1 MEHDGAAGRHESF
14 GDRLRRHREVAGFS
28 QEQLAE
34 RSGLSPNA
42 IGALERG
49 ERKRPYPD
57 TVRRLADALG
67 LDDEARA
74 AWAALLRTSS
84 VEAPAGEAADH
95 GSRLEL
101 PGEPTPIIGR
111 DHELD

>member
-74 AWAALLRTSS
+74 RASYQKHRIFIPVRDGEGDDRTTTVKTIS
-84 VEAPAGEAADH
+84 
-95 GSRLEL
+95 
-101 PGEPTPIIGR
+101 TPVR
-111 DHELD
+111 DMTQERK